1 MDTQIIAIYCVCDD
15 LLKAMDQR
23 DDRQCQMSGAEVMTT
38 AIVAALYFGGNFA
51 LASRMLHE
59 QGYMPRML
67 SASRFN
73 RRLHRIKP
81 LLMTLFAVLGETFKQ
96 MNDESVYVVDTFP
109 IAACDNYRIRRS
121 RRYRGEAYRGRIA
134 SKRRYFYGIKLHLL
148 VTAQAEPVEFFLTPG
163 ACADVTGLDYFDF
176 DLPAHSKIIGDKA
189 YNYYELEDV
198 LVSAD
203 LHLQPIRKKNSTRP
217 VPPWQHYLQA
227 HFRKAVETAG
237 SLLERLMP
245 KSIHAVTAQGFELK
259 VVLFVVALSF
269 NRLPL

>member
-23 DDRQCQMSGAEVMTT
+23 DDRQCQMSDAEVMT
-38 AIVAALYFGGNFA
+38 AAMVAALYFGGNFA
-51 LASRMLHE
+51 LACRMLCE
-59 QGYMPRML
+59 QGYLPRML

-73 RRLHRIKP
+73 RRVHRIKP
-81 LLMTLFAVLGETFKQ
+81 LFLTLFATLGETFKQ
-96 MNDESVYVVDTFP
+96 MNAESVYVVDTFP

-134 SKRRYFYGIKLHLL
+134 SKKRYFYGLKLHLL

-163 ACADVTGLDYFDF
+163 SCADVAGLDYFDF
-176 DLPAHSKIIGDKA
+176 DLPPQSQIIGDKA
-189 YNYYELEDV
+189 YNDYELEDV
-198 LVSAD
+198 LNEAD
-203 LHLQPIRKKNSTRP
+203 LHLLPMRKINSKRP
-217 VPPWQHYLQA
+217 VPPWTHYLQA
-227 HFRKAVETAG
+227 HYRKAVETAG